1 MTNVTIERMLMHDYP
16 NSMRHFQQ
24 LIMDAERCAK
34 SYGKKGWFGQ
44 DKFAPAREQFQKTLS
59 RCMVGLLA
67 DDKLAN
73 LDDPIAAIDEIDRA
87 MRFLRMAYD
96 KWPDAFSFLEKFSI
110 AYRLNPPRV

>member
-1 MTNVTIERMLMHDYP
+1 MAEILAPLFGLVNSADRCCKNSNAHNPPMHKDSKKAKIE
-16 NSMRHFQQ
+16 
-24 LIMDAERCAK
+24 
-34 SYGKKGWFGQ
+34 
-44 DKFAPAREQFQKTLS
+44 PAREQFQKTLS

-96 KWPDAFSFLEKFSI
+96 KWPDAFSFWEKFSI